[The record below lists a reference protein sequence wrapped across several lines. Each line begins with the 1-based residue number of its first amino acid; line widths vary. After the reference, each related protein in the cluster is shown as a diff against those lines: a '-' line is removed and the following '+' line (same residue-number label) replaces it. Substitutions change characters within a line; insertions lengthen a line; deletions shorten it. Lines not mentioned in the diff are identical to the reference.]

1 MNVYRDYDTRY
12 KSFLMPMIV
21 SILSSDAVKYTVM
34 EYFTKR
40 SEISLE
46 MENDLRTAFEENG
59 FELNEFQMLRL
70 IIPSSFDDIV
80 ENIVFLFIQVVTK
93 QKALTTTYQ
102 RNVTLVESEISII
115 EESAT
120 KDIAIIL
127 AEAKKEAQ
135 LLITDAEAYS
145 LNVTQKAY
153 AESYSEFMKE
163 LEITISFFYL
173 LDNLIIYPND
183 LLTYLWN
190 KHVTEVN
197 PDSEIYIT
205 ESTSPS
211 P

>member
-1 MNVYRDYDTRY
+1 MDVYRDYDTRY

-205 ESTSPS
+205 ESSSP
-211 P
+211 

>member
-1 MNVYRDYDTRY
+1 MDVYRDYDTRY

-46 MENDLRTAFEENG
+46 IENDLRTAFEENG

-163 LEITISFFYL
+163 LEITISFFKF
-173 LDNLIIYPND
+173 IR
-183 LLTYLWN
+183 
-190 KHVTEVN
+190 
-197 PDSEIYIT
+197 
-205 ESTSPS
+205 
-211 P
+211 

>member
-21 SILSSDAVKYTVM
+21 SILSSDAVEYTVM

-40 SEISLE
+40 SDISLK
-46 MENDLRTAFEENG
+46 MENDLRIVFEENG

-115 EESAT
+115 EETAT

-153 AESYSEFMKE
+153 AESYREFMKE
-163 LEITISFFYL
+163 LGITISFFG
-173 LDNLIIYPND
+173 
-183 LLTYLWN
+183 
-190 KHVTEVN
+190 
-197 PDSEIYIT
+197 YIR
-205 ESTSPS
+205 
-211 P
+211 